1 MKNIFTTALF
11 LLLTLSMAGQTI
23 SSLTAQDIPVNE
35 AIDEM
40 FAGGDYE
47 KVIDACRQILAY
59 DSLNPEIHYK
69 MGIAYQNILDEDLSF
84 ESFYKAASLN
94 PDNKAYSFALAKG
107 YFEKGKF
114 KLAEPLLSKVCSS
127 DSMNWAYAY
136 YLSSIY
142 MHFDRYDEAIK
153 IYKRFLMKD
162 SSNYN
167 YLNKMAF
174 ANLKEGNYE
183 YAADLY
189 NRSLLANKK
198 NLIAIKNLAYLY
210 SAAGRTDTAIQI
222 LTQGIE
228 ADPSDMDL
236 FAKRAQYYYSMN
248 KQREALNDYLVILS
262 SGDSSALYLKRAGIC
277 YCNIMQYREAIK
289 YLLPALKADTS
300 DYRTCSYLGFCYY
313 NLNDINNS
321 IYYYD
326 KVIGILTPVYAQM
339 GMTYRYIAASHIKKG
354 MYKSAVNSFLEAQSI
369 TKDPNIYMEIANV
382 YDEKLKNSER
392 AIYYYQAYLK
402 ALKNSKTPSPPEYV
416 ESIQKRIDYLKENP
430 VK

>member
-69 MGIAYQNILDEDLSF
+69 MGIAYQNILDENLAF
-84 ESFYKAASLN
+84 ESFYKASSIN

-114 KLAEPLLSKVCSS
+114 KLAEPLLSKVYSS
-127 DSMNWAYAY
+127 DSINWAYAY

-142 MHFDRYDEAIK
+142 MHYDRYDDAIK

-162 SSNYN
+162 SANYN

-174 ANLKEGNYE
+174 ASLKKGNYE

-189 NRSLLANKK
+189 NKSLLANKK
-198 NLIAIKNLAYLY
+198 NLVAIKNLAYLY

-222 LTQGIE
+222 LTKGIE
-228 ADPSDMDL
+228 IDPSDMDL
-236 FAKRAQYYYSMN
+236 FAKRAQYYYSKN
-248 KQREALNDYLVILS
+248 KHREALNDYLVILS

-277 YCNIMQYREAIK
+277 YCNIKQFREATK

-339 GMTYRYIAASHIKKG
+339 GMTYRYIAASQIKKG
-354 MYKSAVNSFLEAQSI
+354 MYKSAVTSFLEAQSI

-392 AIYYYQAYLK
+392 AIYYYQVYLK
-402 ALKNSKTPSPPEYV
+402 ALKNAKTPSPTDYV
-416 ESIQKRIDYLKENP
+416 QSIQKRIDYLKENP